1 MLIGYARVSTTD
13 QNPELQIDELQ
24 ETGCEQIY
32 QDKISGSTRDRPELT
47 ACLKTLRKGDTL
59 IIWRLDRLARS
70 LRDLIEIVEELKARG
85 VGVRSLHDPI
95 DTTSATGNLV
105 FQIFGAL
112 SEFERRL
119 VQERVNAGLKAARK
133 RGRIG
138 GRPPKLTKDQVRQA
152 RILIDGGESLSSIA
166 NHFDVDRTT
175 LYRNLKK

>member
-24 ETGCEQIY
+24 EAGCEQIY
-32 QDKISGSTRDRPELT
+32 QDKISGSIRDRPELT
-47 ACLKTLRKGDTL
+47 ACLKALRNGDTL

-70 LRDLIEIVEELKARG
+70 LRDLIEIVENLTARG

-95 DTTSATGNLV
+95 DTASATGNLV

-152 RILIDGGESLSSIA
+152 RILIDGGESLGSVA
-166 NHFDVDRTT
+166 QHFNVNRTT
-175 LYRNLKK
+175 LYRHLNK